1 MKKLIKGGRVVDGTK
16 KPAYAAD
23 VLVENDKIV
32 KIGNIDT
39 TEDMEVIDATGLVVA
54 PGFIDTHSHSDLQI
68 LVDPEVR
75 PKIMQGITTEVLG
88 QDGISMAPLPPQY
101 ISPWRKNLAGLD
113 GDSDEIDWNYQTTE
127 GYLKMLEHV
136 KPGLNECYLVPH
148 GNIRMEAM
156 GLENRLPNEEEL
168 EKMRQITRREMEAGA
183 IGLSTG
189 LIYMPC
195 AYSESKEIIEM
206 CKVVA

>member
-75 PKIMQGITTEVLG
+75 PKIMQGITTEVL
-88 QDGISMAPLPPQY
+88 
-101 ISPWRKNLAGLD
+101 
-113 GDSDEIDWNYQTTE
+113 
-127 GYLKMLEHV
+127 
-136 KPGLNECYLVPH
+136 
-148 GNIRMEAM
+148 
-156 GLENRLPNEEEL
+156 
-168 EKMRQITRREMEAGA
+168 
-183 IGLSTG
+183 
-189 LIYMPC
+189 
-195 AYSESKEIIEM
+195 
-206 CKVVA
+206 